1 MVLSKNRLFRMPLAR
16 EDFKIISK
24 EIPSPSLLPSSRRN
38 HLSIVKIKIQTI
50 EEGRWFEGSKVRRFE
65 GQNLSRGDRGRGG
78 TAFPCG
84 TSIYL
89 QQPQVGKRK
98 VLSTPNV
105 ASLLLKNSAERKST
119 GGPLRTS
126 LVREEGGRAQWRRE
140 KNLLRP

>member
-24 EIPSPSLLPSSRRN
+24 EIPSPSL
-38 HLSIVKIKIQTI
+38 SIVKIKIQTI
-50 EEGRWFEGSKVRRFE
+50 EEGRFEGSKVRRFE